1 MSYMGGLVKAGL
13 VGKAAFLAISEG
25 DTTEPV

>member
-1 MSYMGGLVKAGL
+1 MSYMAGLVKAGL

-25 DTTEPV
+25 DTPKSV